1 MMAGE
6 NRCSMETIEGIIHQ
20 AARSFFGVTLAP
32 EGRPKMYAKLDNLRL
47 LPVGAQAGATNVPAV
62 LEQKDR
68 PILDSERFFLFN
80 LLFEPRLHSHQRKR
94 PADESSDCG
103 IAPEF
108 KRNRQ
113 VVRSPIA
120 ESQSR

>member
-6 NRCSMETIEGIIHQ
+6 NRCNMETIEGIIHQ
-20 AARSFFGVTLAP
+20 AARSFFGVTQAP
-32 EGRPKMYAKLDNLRL
+32 EGRPKVNAKLDNLRF
-47 LPVGAQAGATNVPAV
+47 LPVRAQTGATEVPAV
-62 LEQKDR
+62 LKEKKR

-103 IAPEF
+103 VAPEF

-113 VVRSPIA
+113 VVRSPVA
-120 ESQSR
+120 KAQSR